1 MELIK
6 PINKTILD
14 KINKNEGVTFLTI
27 QESSYQKEFITNEI
41 LSKFPNK
48 EVIKVRS
55 DELNFKKIESLS
67 VNLYEISILC
77 PIKIFI
83 LEDINE
89 IKTEIQKKLLELLS
103 VIPEYVIVILTAK
116 TINKTNPIY
125 KQYAKNNLIIDNT
138 VTQIDI
144 EKWITTELK
153 RINLKDYPA
162 NLPSLIIQ
170 SGENN
175 IDAISEILNYLEI
188 YIKEDKITL
197 QEYEKLFPS
206 KNTISDFKILDS
218 IYSANYLEYM
228 TFLKQILKNK
238 NEFLIISIFIRT
250 FAELLEIKSYVTNK
264 LSPYEIAT
272 KCNMKDWLVKKNISV
287 VSNYTTIELQN
298 KLNFILKAEAKL
310 KDKNLG
316 VQSVFEDLFFKLAP
330 IRLLK
335 GKVI

>member
-55 DELNFKKIESLS
+55 DELNLKKIESLS

-138 VTQIDI
+138 VT
-144 EKWITTELK
+144 
-153 RINLKDYPA
+153 
-162 NLPSLIIQ
+162 
-170 SGENN
+170 
-175 IDAISEILNYLEI
+175 
-188 YIKEDKITL
+188 
-197 QEYEKLFPS
+197 
-206 KNTISDFKILDS
+206 
-218 IYSANYLEYM
+218 
-228 TFLKQILKNK
+228 
-238 NEFLIISIFIRT
+238 
-250 FAELLEIKSYVTNK
+250 
-264 LSPYEIAT
+264 
-272 KCNMKDWLVKKNISV
+272 
-287 VSNYTTIELQN
+287 
-298 KLNFILKAEAKL
+298 
-310 KDKNLG
+310 
-316 VQSVFEDLFFKLAP
+316 
-330 IRLLK
+330 
-335 GKVI
+335 